1 MKKIQKLTFL
11 FSLVTLIFIG
21 CEKNDLQKKDNNIT
35 LPTIED
41 SQMAKET
48 LPTIEGWNSQ
58 EKPNVDFKILKSGA
72 IGDYFQITGQY
83 WDQGAF
89 SVHGNLRVTGC
100 LPQGYT
106 IHVVYWLY
114 NYNTQ
119 NWKNVQQLSG
129 LCMDEDNLN
138 MFHAYYSDVASS
150 DCYVIVASQIYIQD
164 PSGNV
169 SLWDTFYSNVV
180 LLDWPF

>member
-1 MKKIQKLTFL
+1 MKTIQKLAIL
-11 FSLVTLIFIG
+11 FSLVTLILVA
-21 CEKNDLQKKDNNIT
+21 CEKNDLQKKDNKIT
-35 LPTIED
+35 APTEED
-41 SQMAKET
+41 SQMAKQN
-48 LPTIEGWNSQ
+48 LPTVEGWNSQ
-58 EKPNVDFKILKSGA
+58 EKPNVDLKMLKSGA

-89 SVHGNLRVTGC
+89 SVHGNLYVTGC
-100 LPQGYT
+100 LPEGYV

-119 NWKNVQQLSG
+119 KWKNAQQVSG

-138 MFHAYYSDVASS
+138 MFHTYYSDVASS
-150 DCYVIVASQIYIQD
+150 DCYVIVAAQIYIQD

>member
-1 MKKIQKLTFL
+1 MKTLQKLPILFL
-11 FSLVTLIFIG
+11 LSFFIFVG
-21 CEKNDLQKKDNNIT
+21 CEKNDLQKKETDLKIPTEAELQAAKEN
-35 LPTIED
+35 LPTIE
-41 SQMAKET
+41 AC
-48 LPTIEGWNSQ
+48 NSK
-58 EKPNVDFKILKSGA
+58 EKPNVDLKVLKSGG
-72 IGDYFQITGQY
+72 IGDYFQISGQY

-106 IHVVYWLY
+106 IHVIYWLY

-119 NWKNVQQLSG
+119 SWKNVQQLSG
-129 LCMDEDNLN
+129 LCMDEDYLN
-138 MFHAYYSDVASS
+138 MFHTYYRDVASS

-169 SLWDTFYSNVV
+169 SLWDTFYSNII